1 MDANALNIP
10 VNTEFAI
17 HAAAFAIRDF
27 DRDDLEETFLD
38 LLRQKAVEKQLF
50 LNILKDHGIDADI
63 TLNFATANQVS

>member
-1 MDANALNIP
+1 MDANALNLP
-10 VNTEFAI
+10 VNTEFAL

-27 DRDDLEETFLD
+27 DRDDLEEAFLE
-38 LLRQKAVEKQLF
+38 LLRQKAIEKQLF